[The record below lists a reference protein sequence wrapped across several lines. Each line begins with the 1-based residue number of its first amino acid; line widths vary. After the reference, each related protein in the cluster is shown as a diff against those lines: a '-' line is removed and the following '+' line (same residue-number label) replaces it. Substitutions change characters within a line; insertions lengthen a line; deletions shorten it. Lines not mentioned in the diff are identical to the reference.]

1 MRETYVLDT
10 NILASDPEVIEKL
23 EGNDIILPAVVLE
36 ELDNLKSSYRKTPQT
51 RADARK
57 A

>member
-1 MRETYVLDT
+1 LRETYVLDT

>member
-1 MRETYVLDT
+1 MRKTYIIDT
-10 NILASDPEVIEKL
+10 NVLASDPDVIGKL

-51 RADARK
+51 RANARK

>member
-1 MRETYVLDT
+1 MRKTYIIDT

-23 EGNDIILPAVVLE
+23 EGNDVILPAVVLE

-51 RADARK
+51 RENARK